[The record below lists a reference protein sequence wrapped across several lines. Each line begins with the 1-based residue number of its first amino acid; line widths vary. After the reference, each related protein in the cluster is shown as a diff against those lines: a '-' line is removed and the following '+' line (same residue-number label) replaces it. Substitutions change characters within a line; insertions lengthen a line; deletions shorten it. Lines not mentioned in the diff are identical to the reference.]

1 MDVPILSHLQI
12 ARHTALL
19 YDCAE
24 VTDMGSMQPKK
35 MLIVNILEILK
46 KHSNENHPLTQKQIG
61 DLLEKDYGMIVDR
74 KAIKRNLA
82 NLMESDYPVRTKS
95 EQIRTGISKE
105 TGEKEENV
113 ACSDFYYEHAFSEG
127 ELRLLING
135 VLFSKGVSHR
145 QGKDLIH
152 KIESLTDDSFQYRT
166 GHIHAL
172 PDNQPENRQLFFVL
186 EVLDDAIG
194 KKKKIEFIYNSF
206 GTDKKLHPRLDEAGL
221 AKKQII
227 NPYQIVTANGRFYL
241 ICNHDSHENL
251 AYYRIDRITDIQILK
266 DPVKPLR
273 SIPEAE
279 NGLNLPSHLAEH
291 LYMFPGKSE
300 RVTFRAKKYL
310 LNDLIDW
317 FGNDISFSDE
327 TETDVT
333 ATVRVNINT
342 MRMWALQYALHVKVL
357 EPKELAEQI
366 RADLASALNSYGI

>member
-12 ARHTALL
+12 ASHAALL

-35 MLIVNILEILK
+35 MLILNILEILK

-61 DLLEKDYGMIVDR
+61 DLLEKNYGMIVDR

-172 PDNQPENRQLFFVL
+172 PDNQPENRQLFYVL

-194 KKKKIEFIYNSF
+194 KKKKVEFSYNSY

-221 AKKQII
+221 EKKQII
-227 NPYQIVTANGRFYL
+227 IVVASVLAVLALIIGIIIGVRSCGKGSELVTPTSSSSESTAAPVPSTEPGGETSESTEESFDLGEEIILPEVDVGGGNGG
-241 ICNHDSHENL
+241 SG
-251 AYYRIDRITDIQILK
+251 
-266 DPVKPLR
+266 
-273 SIPEAE
+273 
-279 NGLNLPSHLAEH
+279 NGNS
-291 LYMFPGKSE
+291 GSGS
-300 RVTFRAKKYL
+300 
-310 LNDLIDW
+310 
-317 FGNDISFSDE
+317 GNGNSGSGNSGSG
-327 TETDVT
+327 TSAT
-333 ATVRVNINT
+333 ATTSTENT
-342 MRMWALQYALHVKVL
+342 TTSSEDTSVTTTNDGVI
-357 EPKELAEQI
+357 ELPFVP
-366 RADLASALNSYGI
+366 ADEL